1 MVVIFIN
8 IIIQKVIIIIII
20 NIIIIT
26 VYIGLSNIISIVII
40 ESASLVSLKGINIT
54 IIIVFLLCYLLRP
67 LSSSLSRSMSTT

>member
-40 ESASLVSLKGINIT
+40 ESASLVSLKGIIIT
-54 IIIVFLLCYLLRP
+54 IIIVFSLCYLLRP
-67 LSSSLSRSMSTT
+67 LSSSLSQSMSTT